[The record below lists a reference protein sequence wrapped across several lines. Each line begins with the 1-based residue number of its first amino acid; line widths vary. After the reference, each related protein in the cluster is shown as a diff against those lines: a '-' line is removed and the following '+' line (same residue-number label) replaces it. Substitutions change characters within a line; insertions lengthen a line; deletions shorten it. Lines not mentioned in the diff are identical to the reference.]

1 MINVTLISFKV
12 NVKLTK
18 IIIAF
23 SELHF
28 VLKGVKLENSKS
40 HNKSLKSFAS
50 LTGTLRT
57 KRAAPLSYAL
67 CYYVT
72 TLKEQL

>member
-1 MINVTLISFKV
+1 MIDVTLISFKV

-23 SELHF
+23 SDYHF

-40 HNKSLKSFAS
+40 HNKSLES
-50 LTGTLRT
+50 R
-57 KRAAPLSYAL
+57 RAPLAMRYA
-67 CYYVT
+67 VT
-72 TLKEQL
+72 